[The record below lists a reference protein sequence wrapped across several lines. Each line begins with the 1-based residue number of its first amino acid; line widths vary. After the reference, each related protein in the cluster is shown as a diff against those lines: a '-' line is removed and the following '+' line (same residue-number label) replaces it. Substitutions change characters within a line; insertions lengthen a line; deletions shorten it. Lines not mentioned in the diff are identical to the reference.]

1 MPWLVYSMMEK
12 NDTVKT
18 EIFEKTMQ
26 CFFSPSNVPS
36 KISIS
41 KKQFFSMIVF
51 LVIDPNYDAK
61 ILNFPYPKF

>member
-18 EIFEKTMQ
+18 EIFEKINAM
-26 CFFSPSNVPS
+26 FFSPSNVPS

-41 KKQFFSMIVF
+41 KIKFLVF
-51 LVIDPNYDAK
+51 L
-61 ILNFPYPKF
+61 